1 VGGQI
6 MLRLLKSFFF
16 DRNFRE
22 NRLFRYTVRQFFLNI
37 SSQYGSIVASPP
49 IGEAGFSKT
58 ARIRPLTGLVQ
69 SCQYIQIAQTV
80 VERHKRIAMVGTNF
94 SSSATLSLFGNAA
107 LNVAQAGIISVFIAI
122 MKSSIQNST
131 GNLVFVNSLRFSR
144 ARANQDY
151 AEISS

>member
-1 VGGQI
+1 VGVQI

-37 SSQYGSIVASPP
+37 SSHYGSIVASPP

-69 SCQYIQIAQTV
+69 SCQYIQNIPI
-80 VERHKRIAMVGTNF
+80 KFLCLNKFGK
-94 SSSATLSLFGNAA
+94 LSW
-107 LNVAQAGIISVFIAI
+107 
-122 MKSSIQNST
+122 
-131 GNLVFVNSLRFSR
+131 
-144 ARANQDY
+144 
-151 AEISS
+151 ISSRKINGASFPETFG